1 VGKKGLGKGLSAL
14 IPGLAEEKKLNVE
27 EIPLSDIS
35 PNPNQ
40 PRQSF
45 NEQSFFEMVESVRKF
60 GVIQPIVVQ
69 PKGLGYEIVAG
80 ERRWR
85 AAKEAGLKSIPAVIK
100 RLEGPE
106 SLEIALI
113 ENLHREDLNAIEEAQ
128 AYKTIIE
135 KFNITQEELAK
146 KIGKSRVAVTNTLRL
161 LELPEDVKEAIVAG
175 NLSAGHARALLGLKD
190 EKKIKS
196 LAERVI
202 AEGLS
207 VRETEKLA
215 RLISLEK
222 KKKPSVQPKAFRE
235 MAREL
240 SKILKTPVKVK
251 MTSQKGKIE
260 ITFKKVEDLE
270 RIFSLLKKVGEEE
283 SQDEL

>member
-1 VGKKGLGKGLSAL
+1 MSKKGLGKGLSAL

-45 NEQSFFEMVESVRKF
+45 DERSFFEMVESVRKF

-113 ENLHREDLNAIEEAQ
+113 ENLHREDLNAIEEAR

-161 LELPEDVKEAIVAG
+161 LELPEEVKEAIVAG

-196 LAERVI
+196 LAERVM

-215 RLISLEK
+215 RLMSLEK
-222 KKKPSVQPKAFRE
+222 KKKPSTQPTAFRE
-235 MAREL
+235 MAKEL
-240 SKILKTPVKVK
+240 SKILKAPVKVR
-251 MTSQKGKIE
+251 MTSQRGKIE
-260 ITFKKVEDLE
+260 IVFKKVEDLE
-270 RIFSLLKKVGEEE
+270 RIFSLLRKLGEEK

>member
-1 VGKKGLGKGLSAL
+1 VSKKGLGKGLSAL

-45 NEQSFFEMVESVRKF
+45 DEQSFFEMVESVRKF

-161 LELPEDVKEAIVAG
+161 LELPEEVKEAIVAG

-196 LAERVI
+196 LAERVMT
-202 AEGLS
+202 EGLS

-215 RLISLEK
+215 RLMSLEK
-222 KKKPSVQPKAFRE
+222 RKKPPAQPRVFRE

-240 SKILKTPVKVK
+240 SKILKAPVKVR
-251 MTSQKGKIE
+251 MTSQRGKIE
-260 ITFKKVEDLE
+260 ITFKKAEDLE
-270 RIFSLLKKVGEEE
+270 RIFSLLKKLGEEK

>member
-1 VGKKGLGKGLSAL
+1 MGKRGLGKGLSAL

-60 GVIQPIVVQ
+60 GIIQPIVVQ

-106 SLEIALI
+106 SLEVALI

-128 AYKTIIE
+128 AYKTIID
-135 KFNITQEELAK
+135 KFKITQEELAK
-146 KIGKSRVAVTNTLRL
+146 KIGKSRTAVTNTLRL
-161 LELPEDVKEAIVAG
+161 LDLPEDVKEAIAVG
-175 NLSAGHARALLGLKD
+175 NLSAGHARALLGLK
-190 EKKIKS
+190 EEEKIKS
-196 LAERVI
+196 LAERVTS
-202 AEGLS
+202 EGLS

-215 RLISLEK
+215 RLMSLEK
-222 KKKPSVQPKAFRE
+222 KKTYSPQPKAFRE
-235 MAREL
+235 MGREL
-240 SKILKTPVKVK
+240 SKILKAPVKVK
-251 MTSQKGKIE
+251 MTSRKGKIE
-260 ITFKKVEDLE
+260 ITFKRVEELE
-270 RIFSLLKKVGEEE
+270 RIYSLLKKVGEEE
-283 SQDEL
+283 S